1 MKKIMMAVALAVA
14 TFSLNAATVDWK
26 TGATSKIYGVNST
39 TLLAS
44 GTAYFYENA
53 GSTTMA
59 AIVAAFAADAS
70 SIASSAL
77 ATKTVSAGAI
87 SAGTF
92 SWDKSGDRDAFIAVV
107 AGDDLFISDVVT
119 MAVAD
124 VGTTT
129 YQFKEKTFSQA
140 DYVGTLSGG
149 YTSAGWYQSVPEPT
163 SGLLLLLGMAGLA
176 LKRKRA

>member
-1 MKKIMMAVALAVA
+1 MIAVSLVVAAV
-14 TFSLNAATVDWK
+14 SLNAATVDWK

-59 AIVAAFAADAS
+59 AIVAAFATDAS
-70 SIASSAL
+70 SIASKAL
-77 ATKTVSAGAI
+77 ATKTVSSGAI
-87 SAGTF
+87 ASGTF
-92 SWDKSGDRDAFIAVV
+92 DWSKSGNTDAFIAVV

-119 MAVAD
+119 MNIAD
-124 VGTTT
+124 VGTTG

>member
-1 MKKIMMAVALAVA
+1 MAVALVA
-14 TFSLNAATVDWK
+14 AAASLNAATVDWK
-26 TGATSKIYGVNST
+26 TGTTSKIYGVNST

-77 ATKTVSAGAI
+77 ATKAVSAGAI

-92 SWDKSGDRDAFIAVV
+92 SWDKTGDTAAFIAVV

-119 MAVAD
+119 MGIAD

-129 YQFKEKTFSQA
+129 YQFKEKALSQA
-140 DYVGTLSGG
+140 DYVGTFKDG
-149 YTSAGWYQSVPEPT
+149 YTSAGWYQAAAVPEPT
-163 SGLLLLLGMAGLA
+163 SGLLMLLGMAGLA
-176 LKRKRA
+176 LRRRRA